1 MMSKRVQRYSR
12 KLMMSAFIM
21 SGLWY
26 ASNAQTL
33 SEVLDTASIENQLN
47 SIHQRTRVYDN
58 FRAIRDD
65 VFLKMKGNVNDSL
78 NETKLDIARL
88 NSNLADQNFQIE
100 TLNSDLTRTKN
111 ERDEA
116 IRNKDSMSF
125 IGIQMNKVLYNSI
138 LWFVILGLLIVS
150 AVLFLLFK
158 RAHAVTSQVKGELGT
173 MQKEF
178 EEHKKSSREKYEKL
192 VVSHHNEIMKLKRS

>member
-1 MMSKRVQRYSR
+1 MIGMTLTGMLEMK
-12 KLMMSAFIM
+12 
-21 SGLWY
+21 G
-26 ASNAQTL
+26 QTL
-33 SEVLDTASIENQLN
+33 TEVLDTATIENQLS
-47 SIHQRTRVYDN
+47 SIKRRTRVYDN
-58 FRAIRDD
+58 FRAVRDD
-65 VFLKMKGNVNDSL
+65 IFLKMQRNTLDSL
-78 NETKLDIARL
+78 NETKLEIARL
-88 NSNLADQNFQIE
+88 NSNLADRNFQIE

-125 IGIQMNKVLYNSI
+125 LGILMNKTLYNSI

-158 RAHAVTSQVKGELGT
+158 RAHVVTTQVKGELET
-173 MQKEF
+173 LQNDF
-178 EEHKKSSREKYEKL
+178 EEHKKNSREKYEKL

>member
-1 MMSKRVQRYSR
+1 MMSKRLQRYSR
-12 KLMMSAFIM
+12 KMMMTAVIM

-65 VFLKMKGNVNDSL
+65 IFLKMKGNVNDSL
-78 NETKLDIARL
+78 NEIKLDIAHL
-88 NSNLADQNFQIE
+88 NSNLADRNFQIE
-100 TLNSDLTRTKN
+100 TLNSNLTRTKN

-125 IGIQMNKVLYNSI
+125 IGIQMNKTLYNSI

-158 RAHAVTSQVKGELGT
+158 RAHAVTSQIKEELKT
-173 MQKEF
+173 MHTAF

>member
-1 MMSKRVQRYSR
+1 MMT
-12 KLMMSAFIM
+12 AIIM

-65 VFLKMKGNVNDSL
+65 IFLKMKGNVNDSL
-78 NETKLDIARL
+78 NETKLDIATL
-88 NSNLADQNFQIE
+88 NSNLADRNFQIE

-125 IGIQMNKVLYNSI
+125 IGIQMNKALYNSI

-158 RAHAVTSQVKGELGT
+158 RAHAVTSQIKEELKT
-173 MQKEF
+173 MQTDF
-178 EEHKKSSREKYEKL
+178 EEHKRSSREKYEKL

>member
-1 MMSKRVQRYSR
+1 MIRRIRGIGGIVL
-12 KLMMSAFIM
+12 LMIGMTLTGM
-21 SGLWY
+21 LEMKG
-26 ASNAQTL
+26 QTL
-33 SEVLDTASIENQLN
+33 TEVLDTATIENQLS
-47 SIHQRTRVYDN
+47 SIKRRTRVYDN
-58 FRAIRDD
+58 FRAVRDD
-65 VFLKMKGNVNDSL
+65 IFLKMQRNTLDSL
-78 NETKLDIARL
+78 NETKLEIARL
-88 NSNLADQNFQIE
+88 NSNLADRNFQIE

-125 IGIQMNKVLYNSI
+125 LGILMNKTLYNSI

-158 RAHAVTSQVKGELGT
+158 RAHVVTTQVKGELET
-173 MQKEF
+173 LQNDF
-178 EEHKKSSREKYEKL
+178 EEHKKNSREKYEKL

>member
-1 MMSKRVQRYSR
+1 MMRRILGNYIT
-12 KLMMSAFIM
+12 LLIM
-21 SGLWY
+21 IFMIAPGPKSL
-26 ASNAQTL
+26 NAQTL

-47 SIHQRTRVYDN
+47 SIHDRTRVYDN

-65 VFLKMKGNVNDSL
+65 IFLKIKRNVNDSL
-78 NETKLDIARL
+78 NETKLEIAHL
-88 NSNLADQNFQIE
+88 NSNLADRNFQIE

-125 IGIQMNKVLYNSI
+125 IGIQMNKALYNSI
-138 LWFVILGLLIVS
+138 LWFVIMGLLIVGT
-150 AVLFLLFK
+150 ALFLLFK
-158 RAHAVTSQVKGELGT
+158 RAHVVTTQVKGDLES
-173 MQKEF
+173 MQKDF
-178 EEHKKSSREKYEKL
+178 EEHKRSSREKYEKL

>member
-1 MMSKRVQRYSR
+1 MKRKTLCKVATI
-12 KLMMSAFIM
+12 LLII
-21 SGLWY
+21 GL
-26 ASNAQTL
+26 SIPGFVKVNAQTL
-33 SEVLDTASIENQLN
+33 SEIMDTATIENQIN

-65 VFLKMKGNVNDSL
+65 VFLKMKRNVNDSL
-78 NETKLDIARL
+78 NATKLEIAHL
-88 NSNLADQNFQIE
+88 NSNLAERNFQIE
-100 TLNSDLTRTKN
+100 TLNSDLSRTKN

-125 IGIQMNKVLYNSI
+125 IGIQMNKGLYNSI
-138 LWFVILGLLIVS
+138 LWFVILGLLVVS

-158 RAHAVTSQVKGELGT
+158 RAHVVTTQVKNELET
-173 MQKEF
+173 MQRDF
-178 EEHKKSSREKYEKL
+178 EEHKRSSREKYEKL

>member
-1 MMSKRVQRYSR
+1 VW
-12 KLMMSAFIM
+12 LTALLI
-21 SGLWY
+21 SGFWF
-26 ASNAQTL
+26 ASDAQTL
-33 SEVLDTASIENQLN
+33 SEVLDTATIENQLN
-47 SIHQRTRVYDN
+47 SVHQRTRVYDN

-65 VFLKMKGNVNDSL
+65 IFLKMKKNVTDSL
-78 NETKLDIARL
+78 TAAKLEIATL
-88 NSNLADQNFQIE
+88 NSNLADRNFQIE

-125 IGIQMNKVLYNSI
+125 IGIQMNKALYNSI
-138 LWFVILGLLIVS
+138 LWFVILGLLVVS

-158 RAHAVTSQVKGELGT
+158 RAHAVTTQVKGELET
-173 MQKEF
+173 MQREF
-178 EEHKKSSREKYEKL
+178 EEHKKSAREKYEKL

>member
-1 MMSKRVQRYSR
+1 MMSKKLQRYSR
-12 KLMMSAFIM
+12 KLMMTAVIM

-65 VFLKMKGNVNDSL
+65 IFLKMKGNVNDSL
-78 NETKLDIARL
+78 NEIKLDIARL
-88 NSNLADQNFQIE
+88 NSNLADRNFQIE

-125 IGIQMNKVLYNSI
+125 IGIQMNKTLYNSI

-158 RAHAVTSQVKGELGT
+158 RAHAVTSQIKEELKT
-173 MQKEF
+173 MQTDF
-178 EEHKKSSREKYEKL
+178 EEHKRSSREKYEKL

>member
-1 MMSKRVQRYSR
+1 MMRRIIRINGIVL
-12 KLMMSAFIM
+12 LMIGMALPGFVKVN
-21 SGLWY
+21 G
-26 ASNAQTL
+26 QTL
-33 SEVLDTASIENQLN
+33 SEVLDTATIENQIS
-47 SIHQRTRVYDN
+47 SIHRRTRVYDN
-58 FRAIRDD
+58 FRAIHDD
-65 VFLKMKGNVNDSL
+65 IFLKMQRNVNDSL
-78 NETKLDIARL
+78 NETKLEIAHI
-88 NSNLADQNFQIE
+88 NSNLADRNFQIE

-125 IGIQMNKVLYNSI
+125 IGIHMNKALYNSI

-150 AVLFLLFK
+150 AILFLLFK
-158 RAHAVTSQVKGELGT
+158 RAHVVTSQVKGELET
-173 MQKEF
+173 IQTDF

>member
-1 MMSKRVQRYSR
+1 MMRRILPASVTM
-12 KLMMSAFIM
+12 LIM
-21 SGLWY
+21 IFLIATSPSSL
-26 ASNAQTL
+26 NAQTL
-33 SEVLDTASIENQLN
+33 SEVLDTATIENQLN
-47 SIHQRTRVYDN
+47 SVHNRTRVYDN

-65 VFLKMKGNVNDSL
+65 IFLKIKRNVNDSL
-78 NETKLDIARL
+78 NATKLEIAHL

-125 IGIQMNKVLYNSI
+125 IGIQMNKALYNSI
-138 LWFVILGLLIVS
+138 LWFVILGLLVVGS
-150 AVLFLLFK
+150 VLFLLFK
-158 RAHAVTSQVKGELGT
+158 RAHAVTTQVKGELET

-178 EEHKKSSREKYEKL
+178 EDHKKSSREKYEKL

>member
-1 MMSKRVQRYSR
+1 MKSKRLRNYVRP
-12 KLMMSAFIM
+12 LLIVGFFL
-21 SGLWY
+21 SGLCY
-26 ASNAQTL
+26 LTNAQTL
-33 SEVLDTASIENQLN
+33 SEVLDSATIENQLN

-65 VFLKMKGNVNDSL
+65 IFLKMKGNVNDTL
-78 NETKLDIARL
+78 NETKLEIARL
-88 NSNLADQNFQIE
+88 NSNLADRNFQIE

-158 RAHAVTSQVKGELGT
+158 RAHAVTSQIKGELET
-173 MQKEF
+173 MQGDF

>member
-1 MMSKRVQRYSR
+1 MMRRITRFSGIV
-12 KLMMSAFIM
+12 LLLIGMSLPGFVELK
-21 SGLWY
+21 G
-26 ASNAQTL
+26 QTL
-33 SEVLDTASIENQLN
+33 SEVLDTATIENQLS
-47 SIHQRTRVYDN
+47 SIHRRTRVYDN
-58 FRAIRDD
+58 FRAVRDD
-65 VFLKMKGNVNDSL
+65 IFLKMQRNTLDSL
-78 NETKLDIARL
+78 NETKLEIARL
-88 NSNLADQNFQIE
+88 NSNLADRNFQIE

-125 IGIQMNKVLYNSI
+125 IGIQMNKTLYNSI
-138 LWFVILGLLIVS
+138 LWFVILGLLVVS

-158 RAHAVTSQVKGELGT
+158 RAHVVTTQVKGELET
-173 MQKEF
+173 MQTDF

>member
-1 MMSKRVQRYSR
+1 MMSKRLQRYSR
-12 KLMMSAFIM
+12 KLMMTAVIM

-65 VFLKMKGNVNDSL
+65 IFLKMKGNVNDSL
-78 NETKLDIARL
+78 NEIKLDIARL
-88 NSNLADQNFQIE
+88 NSNLADRNFQIE

-125 IGIQMNKVLYNSI
+125 IGIQMNKTLYNSI

-158 RAHAVTSQVKGELGT
+158 RAHAVTSQIKEELKT
-173 MQKEF
+173 MQTDF
-178 EEHKKSSREKYEKL
+178 EEHKRSSREKYEKL